1 MLVNFF
7 CNHTSYKSISY
18 LCNNSLPKYEIET
31 IIPQPGKGGSF
42 ITIEGYMIDNP
53 EKHFNYET
61 IKDYIVCFTA
71 AGSFK
76 TYFAN
81 YTELHKYINSMQ
93 ITPRIFIEDRIN
105 DIKDEIAGTHQFHPP
120 VENPKIDPCEPIYKR
135 SINYCRHFRL
145 IIEQQILMENMFH
158 SKCMVQF
165 QAQIAEE
172 KL

>member
-1 MLVNFF
+1 
-7 CNHTSYKSISY
+7 
-18 LCNNSLPKYEIET
+18 LPKYEIET